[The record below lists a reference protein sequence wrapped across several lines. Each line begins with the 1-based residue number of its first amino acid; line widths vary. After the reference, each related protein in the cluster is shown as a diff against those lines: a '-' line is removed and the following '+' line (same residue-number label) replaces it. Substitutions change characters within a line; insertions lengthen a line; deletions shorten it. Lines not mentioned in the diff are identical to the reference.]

1 MCGSGKRVGGITA
14 ALDETRPG
22 RWNVPRAIWKGS
34 ISFGLVNAPVA
45 MYAAIDEQDLRFH
58 MIHTKDDSPIGYD
71 KVCKKEG
78 KHVPDSQIARAYELE
93 DGSMVVL
100 EESDFEAAKA
110 DGYHAITVL
119 DFVGYDDI
127 DPIYFERTFY
137 LGPADEGAAA
147 HVYALL
153 SKAMEESGL
162 AAICSY
168 IFHSREQLGCL
179 RVQDGVLFLEKMY
192 FANEIRDSASAK
204 PKRQRINAGELK
216 AARQLIDSMAGT
228 FRPEQYE
235 DSYRA
240 ALLRVIRKKAKGEKI
255 TVPEPEQPAQAPDLM
270 AALEESLKASSKH
283 TRRPRKKARAAK

>member
-1 MCGSGKRVGGITA
+1 M
-14 ALDETRPG
+14 
-22 RWNVPRAIWKGS
+22 PRAIWKGS

-45 MYAAIDEQDLRFH
+45 MYAAIDEQDLHFH

-100 EESDFEAAKA
+100 AESDFEAAKA

-119 DFVGYDDI
+119 DFVDYEDI

-137 LGPADEGAAA
+137 LGPADDGAAA

-228 FRPEQYE
+228 FRPEKYE

-240 ALLRVIRKKAKGEKI
+240 SLLRVIRKKAKGQTI
-255 TVPEPEQPAQAPDLM
+255 TVPEPQQPAEAPDLM
-270 AALEESLKASSKH
+270 AALEESLKPSSKH
-283 TRRPRKKARAAK
+283 KRRPAKRKKARAAT

>member
-1 MCGSGKRVGGITA
+1 
-14 ALDETRPG
+14 
-22 RWNVPRAIWKGS
+22 VPRAIWKGS

-45 MYAAIDEQDLRFH
+45 MYAAIDEQDLHFH
-58 MIHTKDDSPIGYD
+58 MIHTKDDAPIGYD

-110 DGYHAITVL
+110 NGYHAITVL
-119 DFVGYDDI
+119 DFVAYGDI

-137 LGPADEGAAA
+137 LGPADDGAAA

-204 PKRQRINAGELK
+204 PKQQRINAGELK
-216 AARQLIDSMAGT
+216 AARQLIDSMSGT
-228 FRPEQYE
+228 FRPEKYE

-240 ALLRVIRKKAKGEKI
+240 SLLRVIRKKAKGEKI
-255 TVPEPEQPAQAPDLM
+255 TVAELEQPAEAPDLM
-270 AALEESLKASSKH
+270 AALEDSLKASSKH
-283 TRRPRKKARAAK
+283 KRRPRKKARAVK

>member
-1 MCGSGKRVGGITA
+1 M
-14 ALDETRPG
+14 
-22 RWNVPRAIWKGS
+22 PRAIWKGS

-45 MYAAIDEQDLRFH
+45 MYAAIDEQDLHFH
-58 MIHTKDDSPIGYD
+58 MIHTKDDAPIGYD

-100 EESDFEAAKA
+100 GESDFEAAKA

-119 DFVGYDDI
+119 DFVEYEDI

-137 LGPADEGAAA
+137 LGPADDGAAA

-168 IFHSREQLGCL
+168 IFPQSRAAGLPTSPRRRAVPGKDVLRERDPRL
-179 RVQDGVLFLEKMY
+179 RV
-192 FANEIRDSASAK
+192 
-204 PKRQRINAGELK
+204 RQAK
-216 AARQLIDSMAGT
+216 AAADQRRRAEGGAPADRQHGRYLPAREVRRQLPSG
-228 FRPEQYE
+228 
-235 DSYRA
+235 A
-240 ALLRVIRKKAKGEKI
+240 ASRD
-255 TVPEPEQPAQAPDLM
+255 Q
-270 AALEESLKASSKH
+270 EEGQG
-283 TRRPRKKARAAK
+283 

>member
-192 FANEIRDSASAK
+192 FANEIRDSASAR
-204 PKRQRINAGELK
+204 PKRQRINAGELE

-228 FRPEQYE
+228 FQPEQYE

-240 ALLRVIRKKAKGEKI
+240 ALLLRD
-255 TVPEPEQPAQAPDLM
+255 Q
-270 AALEESLKASSKH
+270 EEGQG
-283 TRRPRKKARAAK
+283 